1 LSCVHVLTTVILTL
15 NEKNFGHPA
24 HQELNKV
31 TLRTLKRFVPKI
43 FPRSDVFKTCCSKI
57 TVQLMSKMDRM
68 EAGVTLLVLEKKR
81 IENVVLLEALVIEGE
96 IGLNVTG
103 FQCFNVF
110 FLFFFLI
117 RRESVRKVIYEKKCL
132 RSPCN

>member
-1 LSCVHVLTTVILTL
+1 
-15 NEKNFGHPA
+15 
-24 HQELNKV
+24 
-31 TLRTLKRFVPKI
+31 
-43 FPRSDVFKTCCSKI
+43 
-57 TVQLMSKMDRM
+57 MSKMDRM